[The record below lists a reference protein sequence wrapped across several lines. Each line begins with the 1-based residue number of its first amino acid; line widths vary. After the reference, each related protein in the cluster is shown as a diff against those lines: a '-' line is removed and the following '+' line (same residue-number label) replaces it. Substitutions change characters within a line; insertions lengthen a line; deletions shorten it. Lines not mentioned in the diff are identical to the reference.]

1 MNALRAQI
9 RETAQ
14 QSMHDVRAQLDQAKA
29 MLRADEE
36 SPLIAEAER
45 LISQEQ
51 NYAVAEDY
59 IHRFRN
65 GERALPFETSN
76 DAIEHFLRFIS
87 DDEFPH
93 LYGFCERNKQ
103 DPMPRWAVQYMK
115 KIRRRGGQPV
125 ISKTPGDSLKS
136 GRLASSLSMLRTF
149 RSTLSFS
156 AFMSSAAP
164 SRREATRSAARLQC
178 TKQNRIWQII
188 ATPFPSSAHR

>member
-1 MNALRAQI
+1 
-9 RETAQ
+9 
-14 QSMHDVRAQLDQAKA
+14 MHDVRAQLDQAKA

-65 GERALPFETSN
+65 GERDLPFETSN

-87 DDEFPH
+87 DDEFPR

-115 KIRRRGGQPV
+115 KNTPGGVDNPSYRRRPA
-125 ISKTPGDSLKS
+125 I
-136 GRLASSLSMLRTF
+136 
-149 RSTLSFS
+149 
-156 AFMSSAAP
+156 
-164 SRREATRSAARLQC
+164 
-178 TKQNRIWQII
+178 
-188 ATPFPSSAHR
+188 H

>member
-1 MNALRAQI
+1 
-9 RETAQ
+9 
-14 QSMHDVRAQLDQAKA
+14 MHDVRAQLDQAKA

-136 GRLASSLSMLRTF
+136 GRLASSPSMLRTF

-156 AFMSSAAP
+156 AFMSSAAS

-188 ATPFPSSAHR
+188 ATPFHLRHTDEITD